1 MRSFTL
7 SRALSAAERAGF
19 VPGATRKALD
29 FLDWLVV
36 PTYPADELLRMRH
49 ELVLAG
55 ARCVELVNHPGL
67 IVFVW
72 GEHLEHCI
80 QRRFDRVCHA

>member
-1 MRSFTL
+1 MSRFTL

-19 VPGATRKALD
+19 APGATRKALD
-29 FLDWLVV
+29 FLDWLMV
-36 PTYPADELLRMRH
+36 PTYSADELYRMRL

-55 ARCVELVNHPGL
+55 VRVVELVNHPGL

-72 GEHLEHCI
+72 GEYLERQI
-80 QRRFDRVCHA
+80 QRRFDLVCHG